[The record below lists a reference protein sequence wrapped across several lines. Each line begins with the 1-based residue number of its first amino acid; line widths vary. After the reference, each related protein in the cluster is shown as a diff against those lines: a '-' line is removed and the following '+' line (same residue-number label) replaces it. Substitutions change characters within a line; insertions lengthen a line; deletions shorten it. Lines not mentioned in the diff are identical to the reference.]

1 MTTPGVPESRSIE
14 STAAAQRRETAA
26 PRLER
31 FLLVGG
37 GLVVAGVAAVVIAI
51 EATGNWSGPGFLG
64 PNSLIPDLNLVLQ
77 GLLLAGLTFG
87 YWLARRGNIEAHRYN
102 QTAWVLVNAVLV
114 GLIMVGSMENAAL
127 DSPGDLA
134 KLHIWVPWLHAAIG
148 AATVAGGLWLV
159 LQMNDILPKAL
170 HLRGWKTLMRVTL
183 AGYWLT
189 ALMGIA
195 IYYVWF
201 VR

>member
-1 MTTPGVPESRSIE
+1 MTMAGIPESTNIE
-14 STAAAQRRETAA
+14 RTVDADRQKTSA

-31 FLLVGG
+31 FLLVGSS
-37 GLVVAGVAAVVIAI
+37 LLVAGVAAAVIAI
-51 EATGNWSGPGFLG
+51 EATDNWSGPGFLG

-77 GLLLAGLTFG
+77 GLLVAGLTFG

-114 GLIMVGSMENAAL
+114 GLIMARSMENAAL
-127 DSPGDLA
+127 DSAGDLA
-134 KLHIWVPWLHAAIG
+134 KLHIWVPWLHAVIG
-148 AATVAGGLWLV
+148 TATVAGGLWLV

-189 ALMGIA
+189 ALLGIA

-201 VR
+201 LR